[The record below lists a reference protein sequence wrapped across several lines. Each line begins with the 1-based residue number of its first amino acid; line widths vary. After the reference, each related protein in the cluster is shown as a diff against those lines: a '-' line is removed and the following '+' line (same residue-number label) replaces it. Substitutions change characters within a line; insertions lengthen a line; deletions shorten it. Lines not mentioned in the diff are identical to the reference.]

1 MLLDSVSEGIY
12 MMKMNVECKCSLTW
26 RARLRPSV
34 RLACIAFSIGCIWHL
49 LCMLRMDGGG
59 ERGIGIWRKHGMER
73 RREGGTRERGAA
85 LRMRMASLARSV
97 SSVLFFRTF
106 LSAPTTTA
114 AASAGDKLVKAE
126 SAFEQV
132 DEDILLCRYEAPSS

>member
-1 MLLDSVSEGIY
+1 MIMLLNSGSEGIY
-12 MMKMNVECKCSLTW
+12 MMKMSVECKCSLTL

-34 RLACIAFSIGCIWHL
+34 RPSDSRASHSPSDVSGIYYVCYVWMAE
-49 LCMLRMDGGG
+49 
-59 ERGIGIWRKHGMER
+59 ERGESVFGENMAW
-73 RREGGTRERGAA
+73 REGGRDEGEGRCAENENG
-85 LRMRMASLARSV
+85 LARSV

-132 DEDILLCRYEAPSS
+132 DEDIL